1 MPNTSTLSKDLL
13 TSRFWTFRVVCGCG
27 GFISQEGSG
36 WWRGDSAGERQT
48 GLVWVLLATSIPAG
62 ECVDV
67 IVLSDARPIYLPI
80 HILIPVKED
89 LTAEQTETC
98 QWKRIA

>member
-1 MPNTSTLSKDLL
+1 MWFVAVVALSL
-13 TSRFWTFRVVCGCG
+13 RREAG
-27 GFISQEGSG
+27 GG
-36 WWRGDSAGERQT
+36 GEIQLVNDRQDWF
-48 GLVWVLLATSIPAG
+48 GYCWQLPIPAG